1 MNATYTFQAEKFGLT
16 DDSLHLLRNGFNYE
30 TIHLHAIE
38 SIEVRDGKDLKN
50 WLWVLFVGLA
60 LTIYALM
67 DIFQILFILNDE
79 NTHRIYVERLVMPI
93 IPLSL
98 GVYSIFIA
106 LRNTRV
112 MVVKVSGK
120 TYYLSLRYIVKNRQF
135 IEFTGYLK
143 RIYPAFQNL
152 SRL

>member
-1 MNATYTFQAEKFGLT
+1 MNTSYTFQAEKFALT

-30 TIHLHAIE
+30 TIPLHAIE
-38 SIEVRDGKDLKN
+38 SIEIRDGKDLKN
-50 WLWVLFVGLA
+50 WLWVLFIGLA
-60 LTIYALM
+60 LTIYALW
-67 DIFQILFILNDE
+67 DVFQILFILNDE
-79 NTHRIYVERLVMPI
+79 NTHHIYVERLLIPI
-93 IPLSL
+93 IPFSL

-112 MVVKVSGK
+112 MIVKASAK
-120 TYYLSLRYIVKNRQF
+120 TYYLSLRHIVNNKQF

-143 RIYPAFQNL
+143 QIYPTFQNL